1 LIRTKGKNEIMKNE
15 IMKNENNVI
24 EMKTK
29 KEQMMETKK
38 VKFEDIKTPTTV
50 EEFRTNLK
58 RYYLNYGKDSIF
70 VMDGDD
76 SFGIPY
82 SKISSF
88 DDIYKL
94 TKTGFGFGGGSPTI
108 IPLALCGVDWY
119 DGTSV
124 GFWSDPN
131 SDIKVF
137 NRLKGGYQKMT
148 ELPLN
153 VARLD
158 DQFYRGFFSKSLG
171 EFSGYDADC
180 GWVEGIGEKFRSTFS
195 Q

>member
-1 LIRTKGKNEIMKNE
+1 MMSN
-15 IMKNENNVI
+15 NNVI
-24 EMKTK
+24 EMNTK
-29 KEQMMETKK
+29 KETIMDTER

-58 RYYLNYGKDSIF
+58 RYYLNYGKDAIF

-94 TKTGFGFGGGSPTI
+94 TKTGFDYCIGGSPSI
-108 IPLALCGVDWY
+108 IPLALYGENTLDEFMDRTGQYSSCD
-119 DGTSV
+119 

-137 NRLKGGYQKMT
+137 NGLKMSHKKVMK
-148 ELPLN
+148 LN
-153 VARLD
+153 LRWFTLD
-158 DQFYRGFFSKSLG
+158 NKIYRGFYSKSLG
-171 EFSGYDADC
+171 EFSGYDANC
-180 GWVEGIGEKFRSTFS
+180 VWV
-195 Q
+195 